1 MKGGPSY
8 NNDCMHDHYVN
19 RVPESCAQR
28 LPEHTLIILR
38 GKRLRRISSLCAPL
52 FAAKPMMW
60 AVALSGLVI
69 VATMLPLILS
79 EDRFLPWSGI
89 EQAIGLLIALMTLVA
104 HEIGHAAAA
113 MRHGREP
120 IQIGLVLH
128 RRVFP
133 AIFADIMCHAPPSR
147 SEVIVIALAGCT
159 AQLILAAVLC
169 LLILALPSAIGAL
182 SMAVLAA
189 VALTF
194 AQLIPCYGSDGAVA
208 FAALRSE

>member
-1 MKGGPSY
+1 
-8 NNDCMHDHYVN
+8 MHDYYTN
-19 RVPESCAQR
+19 RVPESCGQR

-52 FAAKPMMW
+52 FAGKPMMW

-69 VATMLPLILS
+69 AVTMLPLILS
-79 EDRFLPWSGI
+79 EERFLPRSGI
-89 EQAIGLLIALMTLVA
+89 EQAVGLLIALMTLVA

-113 MRHGREP
+113 IRHGREP

-128 RRVFP
+128 RRMFP
-133 AIFADIMCHAPPSR
+133 AMFVDIMYLATPNR
-147 SEVIVIALAGCT
+147 NEVIVIALAGCT

-169 LLILALPSAIGAL
+169 LLILALPGTIGAL

-189 VALTF
+189 LGLTF

-208 FAALRSE
+208 IAALRSE